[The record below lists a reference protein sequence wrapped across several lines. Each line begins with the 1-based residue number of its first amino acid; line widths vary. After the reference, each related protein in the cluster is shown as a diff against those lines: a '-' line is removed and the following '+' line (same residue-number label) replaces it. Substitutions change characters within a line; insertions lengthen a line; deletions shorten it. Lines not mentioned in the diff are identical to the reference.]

1 MEKLLNYI
9 GGEHRAANDGAT
21 LPVYEPATG
30 EHYADAPASKAADI
44 DAAVAAAHCA
54 KDAWARTM
62 ADERAAL
69 LHRLADAVERHMDEL
84 AEAESRDT
92 GKPIT
97 TARKMEIPRA
107 VANLRFFAAAATQ
120 FASETHAMEIGV
132 LNYTLRQPL
141 GVVGCISPW
150 NLPLYLLTWKIAP
163 ALAAGNTVVAKPS
176 EVTPMTAYMFS
187 RLCEAAGVPAGVINI
202 VHGLGPEAGQALVE
216 HDGID
221 AVSFTG
227 GTATGARI
235 AATTAPKFR
244 KTSLELGGKN
254 PTVVFEDCD
263 FERTVAE
270 TVRAGFSN
278 TGQICLCGSRV
289 LVQRTIYD
297 RFRDALVAGV
307 GELRQGDPS
316 DPETRVGAM
325 TSEAHRDKVL
335 AAIEQARELGGTI
348 LTGGGP
354 ATIDGRCA
362 DGWFVEPTVIEGLPA
377 DCATNQEEIFGPVVT
392 LMPFEDEAEAIALA
406 NGVRYGLAASVW
418 TSDVARAHRMAAAI
432 DAGLVWINCWML
444 RDLRIPMGGMKESGL
459 GREGGFESMRFFTE
473 AKNVTVDH
481 R

>member
-1 MEKLLNYI
+1 MERILNYI
-9 GGEHRAANDGAT
+9 GGEHRPAHGGAT

-30 EHYADAPASKAADI
+30 EAYAEAPASDAADV

-54 KDAWARTM
+54 KGDWARTPA
-62 ADERAAL
+62 ADRAAL
-69 LHRLADAVERHMDEL
+69 LHRLADAIERHLDDL
-84 AEAESRDT
+84 SEAESRDT

-97 TARKMEIPRA
+97 IARTVEIPRA
-107 VANLRFFAAAATQ
+107 VANLRFYAAAATQ
-120 FASETHAMEIGV
+120 FASECHATGTGI

-176 EVTPMTAYMFS
+176 EVTPMTAYLLT
-187 RLCEAAGVPAGVINI
+187 RLCESAAVPAGVINV
-202 VHGLGPEAGQALVE
+202 VHGAGPDAGQALVD
-216 HDGID
+216 HPDVD
-221 AVSFTG
+221 AISFTG

-235 AATTAPKFR
+235 AASTAPRFR

-254 PTVVFEDCD
+254 PTLVFDDCD

-270 TVRAGFSN
+270 TIRAGFSN
-278 TGQICLCGSRV
+278 TGQICLCGSRI

-307 GELRQGDPS
+307 VDLEPADPS
-316 DPETRVGAM
+316 DPGTRLGAL
-325 TSEAHRDKVL
+325 TSAAHRDKVL
-335 AAIEQARELGGTI
+335 AAIEQARTLGGTV

-354 ATIDGRCA
+354 AEVAGRCS

-392 LMPFEDEAEAIALA
+392 LLSFEDEAEAVRLA
-406 NGVRYGLAASVW
+406 NGVRYGLAASIW
-418 TSDVARAHRMAAAI
+418 TGDVARAHRVAAAV

-444 RDLRIPMGGMKESGL
+444 RDLRIPMGGMKASGL

-473 AKNVTVDH
+473 TKNVTVDH

>member
-1 MEKLLNYI
+1 MEQLLNYI
-9 GGEHRAANDGAT
+9 GGEHRPAKDAAT
-21 LPVYEPATG
+21 LPVHEPATAL
-30 EHYADAPASKAADI
+30 HYADAPASKSGDI

-54 KDAWARTM
+54 KDSWARTP
-62 ADERAAL
+62 AAERAAL

-97 TARKMEIPRA
+97 TARKVEIPRA

-120 FASETHAMEIGV
+120 FPSEAHAMEIGAV
-132 LNYTLRQPL
+132 NYTLRQPL
-141 GVVGCISPW
+141 GVVACISPW

-187 RLCEAAGVPAGVINI
+187 RLCESVGVPAGVINI
-202 VHGLGPEAGQALVE
+202 VHGLGPDAGQALVD
-216 HDGID
+216 HPDID

-235 AATTAPKFR
+235 AASTAPRFL

-254 PTVVFEDCD
+254 PTLVFDDCD
-263 FERTVAE
+263 FEHTVAE

-289 LVQRTIYD
+289 LVQRSIYD

-307 GELRQGDPS
+307 RDLRQADPR
-316 DPETRVGAM
+316 DADTNIGAM
-325 TSEAHRDKVL
+325 TSEVHRDKVL
-335 AAIEQARELGGTI
+335 AAIEQARTLGGTI

-354 ATIDGRCA
+354 ASVPDRCA

-392 LMPFEDEAEAIALA
+392 LLPFEDEAEAVTLA
-406 NGVRYGLAASVW
+406 NGVRYGLAASIW
-418 TSDVARAHRMAAAI
+418 TGDVARAHRLAASI

-473 AKNVTVDH
+473 AKNVCVDH